1 MATFK
6 AVIVDDRYPDHEI
19 EREEFERVGA
29 EMVELRTVN
38 PSAEEILQIC
48 RDADAIVVNLAGI
61 NRTVIEGLSRCKVI
75 SRYGVGYDNV
85 DVKAASEKKIRVVNV
100 PDYCMEEVSDQAIAL
115 FLSCVRQIPLRD
127 KAVRSGRWDS
137 REWGPMYRIAGKV
150 FGLVGY
156 GNIPRALHRKLKGFD
171 LAEVLVYDPYVAK
184 ELVEANGARLVDLDT
199 LLRESDYISV
209 HAPLMDQTYHM
220 FGREQFGKM
229 KPTAVFINTSR
240 GGLVDTDALYE
251 ALKTGRIAWA
261 GIDVHE
267 QEPVPANYPLCQLEN
282 VILSDHRGWY
292 SEESMEEL
300 RRKAAR
306 YAAMV
311 LEGKTPTSVVNR
323 EVL

>member
-1 MATFK
+1 MAQFK
-6 AVIVDDRYPDHEI
+6 AVIVDDRYPEHEI
-19 EREEFERVGA
+19 ERKEFQRIGA
-29 EMVELRTVN
+29 EMRELRTVN
-38 PSAEEILQIC
+38 PSAEEILRFC
-48 RDADAIVVNLAGI
+48 RDADAIVVNLARI
-61 NRTVIEGLSRCKVI
+61 DRTVIEGLTRCKVI

-85 DVKAASEKKIRVVNV
+85 DVKAATEKKIRVVNV

-115 FLSCVRQIPLRD
+115 FLACVRQIPLRD
-127 KAVRSGRWDS
+127 RAVRTGKWDT
-137 REWGPMYRIAGKV
+137 REWGPMRRIAGKV

-156 GNIPRALHRKLKGFD
+156 GNIPRVLHRKLKGFD
-171 LAEVLVYDPYVAK
+171 LREVLVYDPFVAK
-184 ELVEANGARLVDLDT
+184 EVVEANGAHPVDLDT

-209 HAPLMDQTYHM
+209 HAPLMEQTYHM
-220 FGREQFGKM
+220 FGREQFAKM

-240 GGLVDTDALYE
+240 GGLVDTEALYE
-251 ALKTGRIAWA
+251 ALKTGKIAWA

-267 QEPVPANYPLCQLEN
+267 QEPVPSNYPLCELDN

-300 RRKAAR
+300 RRKAAL

-311 LEGKTPTSVVNR
+311 LEGQTPRSVVNR